1 MTSKDSLLDSKIG
14 GCLLLEKLG
23 EGGMGTVYL
32 ARQLSLDRVVAL
44 KILSPNFAKDKEK
57 RERFLK
63 EAKASAKLHH
73 PNIISIHSAG
83 YDGGHCYYAM
93 EYIEGG
99 SVKEI
104 IARDGKIPED
114 RALEIIYEIS
124 QALQHAFQKKLIHR
138 DVKPD
143 NFMITKEGGIKLCDL
158 GLAKILEDDP
168 HMTQEGVFMGTPYY
182 TSPEQAKGSKEVDIR
197 SDLYSLGASL
207 FYMISGHHPFEGSN
221 PISIITMHI
230 NDQPPLVSKYAP
242 NISKGTIQL
251 IDKLLKKDPLDRF
264 QTPAEVMEAIIDI
277 LKRHHKKNKTL
288 RISQQ
293 MPVYEKEE
301 SVSLNFIKPI
311 AITIGVIIIA
321 YIGFSLMKS
330 KPKKVEVEPVQKLTS
345 GLGESF
351 NLDKNKFLEL
361 MRKPEISSLTKRDR
375 FKEISDIYLNALPN
389 EVNSLKD
396 ELEAF
401 LDVTAVQSTNIFFDK
416 SIALAKKDFSENKFG
431 NGYQILLSIIDTK
444 VNIGLLDL
452 SVNNKSAYLGKA
464 KQSRNDYLNKIVEN
478 ILPIKNN
485 EDNMQINQLRNHLA
499 KAKEFEEILFV
510 LNKAVQD
517 YNSKLK
523 SQVEKTP
530 NNENAMPEAKEI
542 AKTDET
548 NSGLSKELLDLSNRM
563 KQNIK
568 DKKFVE
574 LLRNYVGNRDKI
586 KINDNDKL
594 MAKEFPDT
602 YCAAESIEKLYSNF
616 SRNMRRLMEGEEFV
630 LENVKYT
637 IVKVTP
643 DSIGL
648 MTDKKDLIEI
658 PFDKLPVQVLY
669 DYSTALRDF
678 DQGLKLSMGVYTL
691 LKGDKNKGNEIINSV
706 DDATKSRF
714 AEGLQILQK

>member
-714 AEGLQILQK
+714 VEGLQILQK

>member
-1 MTSKDSLLDSKIG
+1 VTSKDSLLDSKIG

-714 AEGLQILQK
+714 VEGLQILQK

>member
-1 MTSKDSLLDSKIG
+1 VTSKDSLLDSKIG